1 MQRRVCVRA
10 FATSVGLLSVLALAQ
25 TATANPPFAQGGV
38 DGLTVPAGPQGTSV
52 FAVERPNAA
61 VPRNPVTI
69 PFWVSPYQS
78 GGQAYDAL
86 MVGTDP
92 ALGSATTTVPVVIVP
107 LRMVFARD
115 GGVLVFP
122 GMGQELAGSPFFT

>member
-1 MQRRVCVRA
+1 MQRRGCVRA
-10 FATSVGLLSVLALAQ
+10 FATWVGVLSVFALAQ

-107 LRMVFARD
+107 SRMVFPTA
-115 GGVLVFP
+115 GVVLHVR
-122 GMGQELAGSPFFT
+122 GMAEALASSP